1 MNTKIKKQYLNEI
14 IFCNITLGDYLKN
27 SELDKDIDLIRLYTK
42 DFSDW
47 INHYLRSGKKNC
59 ECKNYIISCINSNLN
74 KQIKY
79 NKKIVYRMENSFE
92 ENFLDK
98 LDKNNNVEIP
108 FLLSTSKDDWKNRNH
123 TIEIKTLNQSK
134 SVDLELFGIFSSEL
148 EVLFPTNTKFKLLSI
163 NNNYVKMEEINNN

>member
-1 MNTKIKKQYLNEI
+1 
-14 IFCNITLGDYLKN
+14 
-27 SELDKDIDLIRLYTK
+27 
-42 DFSDW
+42 
-47 INHYLRSGKKNC
+47 
-59 ECKNYIISCINSNLN
+59 
-74 KQIKY
+74 
-79 NKKIVYRMENSFE
+79 MENSFE